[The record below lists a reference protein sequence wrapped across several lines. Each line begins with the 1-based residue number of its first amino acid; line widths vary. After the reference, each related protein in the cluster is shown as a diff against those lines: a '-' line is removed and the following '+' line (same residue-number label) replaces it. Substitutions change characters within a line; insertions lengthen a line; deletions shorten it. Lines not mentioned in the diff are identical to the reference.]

1 MTLRSLRLG
10 ACLLVLVTNLGA
22 TRVHAVVDVVQVVRD
37 EADGLG
43 SAWAVAVSPDGLDVY
58 VASFYEDTVA
68 MFRRDLATGE
78 YRYRGKLVDGVNGID
93 GLDGAAAIAVSPNGY
108 AVYVAGQNESALAV
122 FDRAPSTG
130 SLALRQ
136 VLRDDEGL
144 TDGLATPTGIAVLS
158 DGSYAGRV
166 YVSSYGDAA
175 LSVFDPSSE
184 GLDFVAVYK
193 NGVGGVEGLLGAR
206 AVVAANGDFGPQ
218 VYVASQSDAAVA
230 VFATDFLFDFDEVQ
244 VLRDGQGGVDGLSLA
259 QDVALSPDGN
269 QLYVAGQGDDAVAVF
284 LRSASTGELL
294 FNEVQKDGLF
304 GVDGLDGVESV
315 LMTPDG
321 DHVYAAS
328 PFEPAVATFAFDAF
342 DDGLDYLTRVLQD
355 PYPIPFL
362 SLIHLNLAVL
372 PDSTQLLVSNSFE
385 GTLSVFDRNFSDG
398 ALTLDS
404 TLHDGSGVRAMR
416 GAQSV
421 VASPDGDHVYAMGS
435 EGSLISAF
443 ARDAASGVLSLLSTS
458 GGYGEDPRA
467 NAPTYRRAAMSHDG
481 LFLYEAR
488 FRDDAIASYQ
498 RDAATGALTASAG
511 VTSGGVPDLFR
522 PTDVAVSPD
531 GTSLY
536 SIGGLQP
543 NGSMLAFARDVGTG
557 ALTHQQTLRQGV
569 DGVSGLGFPQAIAV
583 SPDGQF
589 VYVASRGSEGIAVFR
604 RLLDGHLE
612 FVISYFDSPDPGD
625 VFDGIDFASA
635 IAISPDGHFVY
646 VFGTELVW
654 MQRSAATGELSLPQR
669 IAAGATGP
677 CELAIDAAHLYLA
690 TYNDNGAA
698 RHSALLAYDR
708 DPTTGALTLLEEK
721 SDLTGTDSVDG
732 AVSVALSPNAR
743 SVYVAGYQDDAVTV
757 FTPEPGAGSSALAA
771 LAMLAL
777 RAQRRRAARFAS
789 R

>member
-1 MTLRSLRLG
+1 M
-10 ACLLVLVTNLGA
+10 
-22 TRVHAVVDVVQVVRD
+22 VDVAQVVRD
-37 EADGLG
+37 EAAGLG
-43 SAWAVAVSPDGLDVY
+43 GAWAVAVSPDGIDVY

-93 GLDGAAAIAVSPNGY
+93 GLDGAAEIAVSPDGN
-108 AVYVAGQNESALAV
+108 AVYVAGANEAALAV

-130 SLALRQ
+130 SLAPRQ
-136 VLRDDEGL
+136 VLRDGIGL
-144 TDGLATPTGIAVLS
+144 IDGLADPTGIAVLA
-158 DGSYAGRV
+158 DGSLAGRV

-175 LSVFDPSSE
+175 LSVFDPSFE
-184 GLDFVAVYK
+184 GLEFVAVYK
-193 NGVGGVEGLLGAR
+193 NGVGGVDGLGGAR

-230 VFATDFLFDFDEVQ
+230 VFATDFLFDFGEVQ
-244 VLRDGQGGVDGLSLA
+244 VLRDDQGGVDGLSLA

-269 QLYVAGQGDDAVAVF
+269 QLYVAGQGEDAVAVF
-284 LRSASTGELL
+284 VRNSSTGELL
-294 FNEVQKDGLF
+294 FNEVQKDGLV

-328 PFEPAVATFAFDAF
+328 PFEPAVASFALDAF
-342 DDGLDYLTRVLQD
+342 DEGLDYLTRVLQE

-385 GTLSVFDRNFSDG
+385 GTLAVFDRNFSNG

-421 VASPDGDHVYAMGS
+421 VASPDGKHVYAMGS

-443 ARDAASGVLSLLSTS
+443 ARDAASGVLSLLSTA
-458 GGYGEDPRA
+458 GLYGEDPHA
-467 NAPTYRRAAMSHDG
+467 IVPPYRRAAMSPDG

-498 RDAATGALTASAG
+498 RDAGTGALTASAG
-511 VTSGGVPDLFR
+511 ATVAAVPDLVR
-522 PTDVAVSPD
+522 PTDVVVSPD

-536 SIGGLQP
+536 AVGDLGSDGSI
-543 NGSMLAFARDVGTG
+543 LAFARDPGTG
-557 ALTHQQTLRQGV
+557 ALTHLQTLSQGV
-569 DGVSGLGFPQAIAV
+569 DGVGGLVSPKAIAM

-589 VYVASRGSEGIAVFR
+589 VYVASFSTEALAVFR
-604 RLLDGHLE
+604 RFFDGRLG
-612 FVISYFDSPDPGD
+612 FVTSYADAQGLGD
-625 VFDGIDFASA
+625 VFDGIHLATS
-635 IAISPDGHFVY
+635 IAISPDGLFVY
-646 VFGTELVW
+646 VSGSSLELVW
-654 MQRSAATGELSLPQR
+654 MQRSASTGELSVPQR
-669 IAAGATGP
+669 VVTGAVGP
-677 CELAIDAAHLYLA
+677 GELAVDAAHLYLA
-690 TYNDNGAA
+690 TYNDNGSV
-698 RHSALLAYDR
+698 RHSALFGYDR
-708 DPTTGALTLLEEK
+708 DPTTGALTQIADR
-721 SDLTGTDSVDG
+721 SDVTGTDSVDG
-732 AVSVALSPNAR
+732 AVSVALSPNGR
-743 SVYVAGYQDDAVTV
+743 SVYVAGYQDDALTV
-757 FTPEPGAGSSALAA
+757 FTPEPGAGLGALVAIAA
-771 LAMLAL
+771 LAH
-777 RAQRRRAARFAS
+777 RSRRRRPARLAS